1 MKHDETASRKSGS
14 VRDLRFFGTITRP
27 TKPSKPAFSTEVP
40 ADLHVHIEFSFVL
53 AHESLRNYSKVPICI
68 NIYIYYSIPKAKSYP
83 KLDLIP
89 KKISQAVYLYP
100 FRYEN
105 SSSHLTPCLAW
116 TIHKV
121 HPLPIVSY
129 IPSKIHLI
137 ILYNLRVYDIMGY
150 SSNSQNVYQ
159 SWSYNYHNY
168 IPLL

>member
-14 VRDLRFFGTITRP
+14 VRDLHFFGTIARP

-53 AHESLRNYSKVPICI
+53 AQESLRNYSKVPIC
-68 NIYIYYSIPKAKSYP
+68 IYIYYSIPKAKSYP

-121 HPLPIVSY
+121 HPLPLASY
-129 IPSKIHLI
+129 IPSKIHI
-137 ILYNLRVYDIMGY
+137 IISYNLRVYDIMGY
-150 SSNSQNVYQ
+150 SSNSQSVYQ
-159 SWSYNYHNY
+159 S
-168 IPLL
+168 